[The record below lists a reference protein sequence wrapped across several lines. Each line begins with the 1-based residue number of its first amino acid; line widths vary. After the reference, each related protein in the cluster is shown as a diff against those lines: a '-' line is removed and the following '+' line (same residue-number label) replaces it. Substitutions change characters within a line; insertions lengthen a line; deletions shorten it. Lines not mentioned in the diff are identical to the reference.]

1 MNRWTRCWGITNIA
15 RRPKLVKWGAAGVN
29 MLRPTTRAL
38 PLAQKIHQASVFR
51 KNDDLDD
58 KRQKNPDFNRDR
70 NSNEMENH
78 EDGEEHQRLE
88 AEHSAA
94 EEDIS
99 DAEEHMDE
107 EEHKDHQEEEDP
119 HHFAFSDNYSEAVLG
134 GEISATVFDVTGK
147 VVHVAHKM
155 TKYEFLLE
163 HGLYPRDLRNID
175 PSPVSIIPS
184 ILARGRKGAGRC
196 ILVNLLHIKAL
207 ILHDKVLIFDTHSK
221 NKSDTH
227 RLGMFLY
234 ELENKL
240 KPTINPEKMHTDM
253 TVLPFELRVLEAI
266 LVNVMTT
273 LDGELQV
280 HLKTLNEILVGLE
293 DHVDREQLKELLIG
307 NKNVS
312 RFYQKAVLIRD
323 VLEELLESD
332 DDLQQLYLGTHPK
345 EGLAEVELLIESYC
359 KQADEIVQQ
368 ASNVRSHI
376 RSTEEIVNIIVDANR
391 NALMLLELKVTI
403 VTVGFAVG
411 AFVAALYGMNLENFI
426 EETNEGMVLVVG
438 VACLGGLLVT
448 WFNLTKLHKTQ
459 KIAMFS
465 NAATHT
471 ASKPY
476 MLQWIIGLLR
486 RKRTKSRFDNID
498 MSRPKMKGKKSNIL
512 HQLTKM
518 TGKRR

>member
-1 MNRWTRCWGITNIA
+1 
-15 RRPKLVKWGAAGVN
+15 
-29 MLRPTTRAL
+29 MLLPRPTTRSV
-38 PLAQKIHQASVFR
+38 PLVQKFHQTAVFW
-51 KNDDLDD
+51 KTNDSDD
-58 KRQKNPDFNRDR
+58 KRADFDTSK
-70 NSNEMENH
+70 NSN
-78 EDGEEHQRLE
+78 DTQSPKEHQRLE
-88 AEHSAA
+88 AEHSQA

-99 DAEEHMDE
+99 DAEQHLQHE
-107 EEHKDHQEEEDP
+107 EEEPQHEEDP

-207 ILHDKVLIFDTHSK
+207 ILHDRVLIFDTHSK

-240 KPTINPEKMHTDM
+240 KPTTTNPEKMNPEKMHTDM

-312 RFYQKAVLIRD
+312 KFYQRAVLIRD

-426 EETNEGMVLVVG
+426 EESDEGMPLVVG

-465 NAATHT
+465 NAATST

-476 MLQWIIGLLR
+476 VLRWIVGLLR
-486 RKRTKSRFDNID
+486 RKRVRSRFDNID
-498 MSRPKMKGKKSNIL
+498 MSRPKMKGKKFNIL

>member
-1 MNRWTRCWGITNIA
+1 MEIKEEEA
-15 RRPKLVKWGAAGVN
+15 R
-29 MLRPTTRAL
+29 
-38 PLAQKIHQASVFR
+38 I
-51 KNDDLDD
+51 LD
-58 KRQKNPDFNRDR
+58 Q
-70 NSNEMENH
+70 
-78 EDGEEHQRLE
+78 
-88 AEHSAA
+88 EHSQA
-94 EEDIS
+94 EEEIS
-99 DAEEHMDE
+99 DAEAHLEKE
-107 EEHKDHQEEEDP
+107 EEPHEDEDS
-119 HHFAFSDNYSEAVLG
+119 HHFIFSDNYSEAVLG
-134 GEISATVFDVTGK
+134 GEISATVFDLTGK

-240 KPTINPEKMHTDM
+240 KPTVNAPDKMHADM

-266 LVNVMTT
+266 LVNVMTN

-280 HLKTLNEILVGLE
+280 HLKTLNEILLGLE

-426 EETNEGMVLVVG
+426 EETNEGMFLVVG

-465 NAATHT
+465 NAATST
-471 ASKPY
+471 ASKPFV
-476 MLQWIIGLLR
+476 LQWLAGFFRL
-486 RKRTKSRFDNID
+486 KRSKGRFDHIN

-518 TGKRR
+518 TGKKR

>member
-15 RRPKLVKWGAAGVN
+15 RRPKTAWQGVAGLVVPRATTPSPLVRRFHQH
-29 MLRPTTRAL
+29 RPLFKADDDSNNKPEMPNFHRD
-38 PLAQKIHQASVFR
+38 ASSGD
-51 KNDDLDD
+51 KHYDL
-58 KRQKNPDFNRDR
+58 
-70 NSNEMENH
+70 EH
-78 EDGEEHQRLE
+78 EHLEEEHNE
-88 AEHSAA
+88 AE
-94 EEDIS
+94 EEIS
-99 DAEEHMDE
+99 DAEEH
-107 EEHKDHQEEEDP
+107 EEDP

-147 VVHVAHKM
+147 VVHVAHTM

-240 KPTINPEKMHTDM
+240 KPTPTPHPDKMHTDM

-280 HLKTLNEILVGLE
+280 HLKTLNEILLGLE

-345 EGLAEVELLIESYC
+345 EGLAEVELLIEAYC

-426 EETNEGMVLVVG
+426 EETNEGMPLVVA
-438 VACLGGLLVT
+438 VACIGGLIVT
-448 WFNLTKLHKTQ
+448 WFNLAKLHKTQ

-465 NAATHT
+465 NAATST
-471 ASKPY
+471 ASRPFV
-476 MLQWIIGLLR
+476 LQWIVGLLR
-486 RKRTKSRFDNID
+486 RKRVRSRFDNID

>member
-1 MNRWTRCWGITNIA
+1 MRFTPLVHQFHSWRPVLKDDDNRLDLAENPLPGDKDGESDLH
-15 RRPKLVKWGAAGVN
+15 KL
-29 MLRPTTRAL
+29 
-38 PLAQKIHQASVFR
+38 
-51 KNDDLDD
+51 LDD
-58 KRQKNPDFNRDR
+58 ERDLHKHMDAQ
-70 NSNEMENH
+70 EQH
-78 EDGEEHQRLE
+78 EHHE
-88 AEHSAA
+88 
-94 EEDIS
+94 S
-99 DAEEHMDE
+99 DAD
-107 EEHKDHQEEEDP
+107 D

-207 ILHDKVLIFDTHSK
+207 ILHDKVLIFDTHSQ
-221 NKSDTH
+221 NKSDTD

-240 KPTINPEKMHTDM
+240 KPVVNPEKNHEIL
-253 TVLPFELRVLEAI
+253 VLPFELRVLEAI
-266 LVNVMTT
+266 LVNVMTS

-307 NKNVS
+307 NKSVS
-312 RFYQKAVLIRD
+312 RFYQRAVLIRD

-426 EETNEGMVLVVG
+426 EESNEGMPLVVG
-438 VACLGGLLVT
+438 VACIGGLLVT

-465 NAATHT
+465 NAAVST
-471 ASKPY
+471 ASRPY
-476 MLQWIIGLLR
+476 VLQWLVGLLR
-486 RKRTKSRFDNID
+486 RKRSKSRFDID

-518 TGKRR
+518 SGKRR